1 MLVCESTAPLTLATG
16 GCRQSGRWVGPDGLV
31 RCSLH
36 QIQEFGHSSDLVR
49 AEGYEPPETAPA
61 IIPASL
67 PGRHAALDE
76 LAAEFGIDLG
86 DADTVAEKQD
96 AINAAR

>member
-16 GCRQSGRWVGPDGLV
+16 GCRQSGRWVGPDGKV

-36 QIQEFGHSSDLVR
+36 QIQEFGHSSELVR
-49 AEGYEPPETAPA
+49 AEGFEPPPDAKGP
-61 IIPASL
+61 IPENL

-86 DADTVAEKQD
+86 DADTIAEKQD